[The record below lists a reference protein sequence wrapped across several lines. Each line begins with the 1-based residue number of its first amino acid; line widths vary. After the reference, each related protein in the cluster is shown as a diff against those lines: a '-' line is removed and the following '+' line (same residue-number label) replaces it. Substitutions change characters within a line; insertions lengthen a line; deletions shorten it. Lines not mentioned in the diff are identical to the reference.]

1 LFDHLFSDDNTL
13 RVTVTRQQ
21 TQRAED
27 RRRDIYESHRHRTFA
42 LAFYMT
48 GNEIEAEKIL
58 TDTFIGAFSSVAEPT
73 AQDVDSALVGELRQR
88 FPLGVQES
96 PVRQASERGD
106 SLQRNV
112 RRTDLEEAIHTLPAQ
127 ERLLFLLRDV
137 EGYTPAKISELMK
150 ISETQVN
157 RTLLSARIRLRQ
169 ALAAGQEEREEAA

>member
-1 LFDHLFSDDNTL
+1 
-13 RVTVTRQQ
+13 
-21 TQRAED
+21 
-27 RRRDIYESHRHRTFA
+27 
-42 LAFYMT
+42 
-48 GNEIEAEKIL
+48 
-58 TDTFIGAFSSVAEPT
+58 
-73 AQDVDSALVGELRQR
+73 
-88 FPLGVQES
+88 VQES
-96 PVRQASERGD
+96 PVRQASEASQSGD

-150 ISETQVN
+150 IPETQVN